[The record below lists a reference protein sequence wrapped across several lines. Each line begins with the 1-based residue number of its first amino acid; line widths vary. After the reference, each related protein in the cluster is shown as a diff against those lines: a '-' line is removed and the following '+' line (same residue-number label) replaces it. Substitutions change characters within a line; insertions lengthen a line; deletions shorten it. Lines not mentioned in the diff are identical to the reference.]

1 MSNSSAK
8 ASRAGHPVISIF
20 ALTVPVICGIGLL
33 ALRYQI
39 TAILFGAL
47 SFFAAISCLVLCLV
61 SLLVREK
68 PYWIVGLAFMANTLL
83 IYSLTFIDL
92 H

>member
-8 ASRAGHPVISIF
+8 ASQAGPPVISVF
-20 ALTVPVICGIGLL
+20 ALTVPVICGIVLL
-33 ALRYQI
+33 ALRYQM
-39 TAILFGAL
+39 TAILFGFL

-68 PYWIVGLAFMANTLL
+68 PYWIVGLAFVTNALL